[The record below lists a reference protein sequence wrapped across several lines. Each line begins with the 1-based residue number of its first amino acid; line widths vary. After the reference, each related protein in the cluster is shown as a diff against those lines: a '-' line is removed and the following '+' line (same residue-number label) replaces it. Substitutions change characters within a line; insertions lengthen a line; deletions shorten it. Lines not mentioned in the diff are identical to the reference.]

1 MPCRSDEEEMQLPR
15 SPSPVTPTKPLRND
29 GASHDNPDA
38 GRAINQSDDD
48 AAFGLEKKR
57 HAND

>member
-1 MPCRSDEEEMQLPR
+1 MQLPR